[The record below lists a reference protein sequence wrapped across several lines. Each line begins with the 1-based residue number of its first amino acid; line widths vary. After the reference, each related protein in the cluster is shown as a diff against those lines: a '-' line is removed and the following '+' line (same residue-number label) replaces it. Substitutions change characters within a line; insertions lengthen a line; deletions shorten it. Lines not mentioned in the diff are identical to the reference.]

1 MTNAIILAAGFGSRL
16 SPLTDNKPKSLIE
29 FGGKTLLERN
39 VELLKNQ
46 EIDDI
51 TIITGYKKE
60 KIKLVDVNYVENR
73 NFENNST
80 LASLF
85 FAEEKIQSSTIITY
99 SDIIFEEKILK
110 ELMAMKNNITAVI
123 DAKWKNYWKLRIDET
138 ISDATETAVF
148 NTQKTITSIG
158 QKNPEANGHFI
169 GLMKLENNGSEKFK
183 ELFLKTK
190 NESIGSKND
199 LNEEL
204 PFEKLRIV
212 DLLQGL
218 IKINYPLHAL
228 LIDNGWL
235 EFDTINDY
243 NLYSKM
249 LNDKTLENLI
259 KLNY

>member
-123 DAKWKNYWKLRIDET
+123 DAKWKNYWKLKYR
-138 ISDATETAVF
+138 
-148 NTQKTITSIG
+148 
-158 QKNPEANGHFI
+158 
-169 GLMKLENNGSEKFK
+169 
-183 ELFLKTK
+183 
-190 NESIGSKND
+190 
-199 LNEEL
+199 
-204 PFEKLRIV
+204 
-212 DLLQGL
+212 
-218 IKINYPLHAL
+218 
-228 LIDNGWL
+228 
-235 EFDTINDY
+235 
-243 NLYSKM
+243 
-249 LNDKTLENLI
+249 
-259 KLNY
+259 

>member
-138 ISDATETAVF
+138 ISL
-148 NTQKTITSIG
+148 S
-158 QKNPEANGHFI
+158 
-169 GLMKLENNGSEKFK
+169 
-183 ELFLKTK
+183 
-190 NESIGSKND
+190 
-199 LNEEL
+199 
-204 PFEKLRIV
+204 
-212 DLLQGL
+212 L
-218 IKINYPLHAL
+218 IHI
-228 LIDNGWL
+228 
-235 EFDTINDY
+235 
-243 NLYSKM
+243 
-249 LNDKTLENLI
+249 
-259 KLNY
+259 

>member
-123 DAKWKNYWKLRIDET
+123 DAKWKNYWSTDFTRR
-138 ISDATETAVF
+138 
-148 NTQKTITSIG
+148 N
-158 QKNPEANGHFI
+158 
-169 GLMKLENNGSEKFK
+169 
-183 ELFLKTK
+183 
-190 NESIGSKND
+190 
-199 LNEEL
+199 
-204 PFEKLRIV
+204 
-212 DLLQGL
+212 
-218 IKINYPLHAL
+218 
-228 LIDNGWL
+228 
-235 EFDTINDY
+235 
-243 NLYSKM
+243 
-249 LNDKTLENLI
+249 
-259 KLNY
+259 

>member
-110 ELMAMKNNITAVI
+110 ELMTMKNNITAVI
-123 DAKWKNYWKLRIDET
+123 DAKWKNYWK
-138 ISDATETAVF
+138 
-148 NTQKTITSIG
+148 
-158 QKNPEANGHFI
+158 
-169 GLMKLENNGSEKFK
+169 
-183 ELFLKTK
+183 
-190 NESIGSKND
+190 
-199 LNEEL
+199 
-204 PFEKLRIV
+204 
-212 DLLQGL
+212 
-218 IKINYPLHAL
+218 
-228 LIDNGWL
+228 W
-235 EFDTINDY
+235 
-243 NLYSKM
+243 
-249 LNDKTLENLI
+249 
-259 KLNY
+259 